1 MAKIP
6 EFRSVQNPEI
16 LPLSE
21 TRSIRVTKGIHD
33 VPLGV
38 KGYELLIFVKE
49 ARHRWWWNSYYTVI
63 ILYNKAAFLCII
75 HDATI
80 HVAFREK
87 L

>member
-1 MAKIP
+1 MAKIL
-6 EFRSVQNPEI
+6 EFRAVQNPEI

-21 TRSIRVTKGIHD
+21 TTSIRVTKGIHD

-49 ARHRWWWNSYYTVI
+49 ARRRWWNSYYTGI
-63 ILYNKAAFLCII
+63 ILCNKALFLCII

-80 HVAFREK
+80 HMAFREK

>member
-21 TRSIRVTKGIHD
+21 TTSIRATKGIHD

-63 ILYNKAAFLCII
+63 ILYNKAVFLCII

>member
-21 TRSIRVTKGIHD
+21 TTSIRVTKGIHD

-38 KGYELLIFVKE
+38 KGYELLIVKE
-49 ARHRWWWNSYYTVI
+49 ARHRWSNSYYTVI
-63 ILYNKAAFLCII
+63 ILYNKAVFLCII

>member
-21 TRSIRVTKGIHD
+21 TTSIRVTKGIHD

-49 ARHRWWWNSYYTVI
+49 ARHRW
-63 ILYNKAAFLCII
+63 
-75 HDATI
+75 
-80 HVAFREK
+80 
-87 L
+87 